1 MDLVSIIVPI
11 YNVEKYLSKCI
22 ESLLGQTME
31 NLEIV
36 LINDGS
42 LDNSLSICYEYA
54 KKDERV
60 RVIDKKNEG
69 VAAARNTGLEEA
81 KGNYI
86 GFVDPDDW
94 IEEDMYRSMYQKLIE
109 TNSEICFC
117 NYSKD
122 DKLGSSPRLLKIK
135 KESLNRQEI
144 IDEIIANMIGIDDL
158 MPKYN
163 YIMGCVWR
171 CLYKKEFIDKYELRF
186 KRGVSIMEDLVF
198 TVEALLKC
206 QAICIDKGVWYHYRR
221 NPKSALHTYNPRMWE
236 DQIYVHRLLE
246 ELLLE
251 EGLAEYMANRLDLR
265 YIGMAFSAIYNATN
279 KTTEESKTQI
289 KQRMIRIRQICGDD
303 RLKLAL
309 DRVKPIQKP
318 TLFNQENAR

>member
-221 NPKSALHTYNPRMWE
+221 NPKSVLHTYNPRMWE

-251 EGLAEYMANRLDLR
+251 QGLAEYMANRLDLR

>member
-54 KKDERV
+54 KKDERI

-94 IEEDMYRSMYQKLIE
+94 IETDMYRSMYQKLIE
-109 TNSEICFC
+109 TDSEICFC

-171 CLYKKEFIDKYELRF
+171 CLYKKEFIDRYELRF

-206 QAICIDKGVWYHYRR
+206 QTICIDKGVWYHYRR

-246 ELLLE
+246 ELLSE

-318 TLFNQENAR
+318 TLFNQENAK